1 MKSKKERIPRKFKKA
16 NKIQRLNQSFYYR
29 IVEVGKHI
37 YKTLH
42 EGPNGIKYFD
52 NKPFRDALNFQLS
65 QIKSSNKLYL
75 EKKYDWG
82 TKCTLVQSKKRNY
95 HFKNNRVYT
104 GWGEPTNLTKLVCV
118 RNNSTGKVL
127 KLRKGTFNE
136 DLYTYISKQEY
147 KSTLIRKP
155 FKSTKKAIKIDLAR
169 TGMSA
174 DWEVIPDELTTITF
188 REKGIEY
195 EAEVWKRNPGMV
207 KERRRK
213 LKLPKKERTIKIYED
228 ISREINYDKYRDP
241 NFSPYKCPPIRNEGM
256 KIDKLTRKMVK
267 EKRRLHQ
274 IVLKSH
280 IKNRKKKR

>member
-1 MKSKKERIPRKFKKA
+1 MKREKKLTKSQLFHKEYYSQKPRAIDSYTYGVHYTDSTGLKKVVPFTDEYTKNYQKIIRRTSIPMCKV
-16 NKIQRLNQSFYYR
+16 S
-29 IVEVGKHI
+29 HI
-37 YKTLH
+37 YRTEVKSWGNHTILVYK
-42 EGPNGIKYFD
+42 EPKY
-52 NKPFRDALNFQLS
+52 KLPKRFR
-65 QIKSSNKLYL
+65 
-75 EKKYDWG
+75 KKYKTD
-82 TKCTLVQSKKRNY
+82 
-95 HFKNNRVYT
+95 RVDL
-104 GWGEPTNLTKLVCV
+104 PKLVCLKE
-118 RNNSTGKVL
+118 NSTDKVL

-155 FKSTKKAIKIDLAR
+155 FKSTRKAIKIDLAR
-169 TGMSA
+169 TGLSA
-174 DWEVIPDELTTITF
+174 DWEVIHDDLITITF

-195 EAEVWKRNPGMV
+195 EAEVWKRNLGMV
-207 KERRRK
+207 RERRRK

-280 IKNRKKKR
+280 IKNRKRKR